1 MLDYSRPLMW
11 VHRHLIAAWSKD
23 VVALPDDLQ
32 IGDIVAGKYKIL
44 RVIGS
49 GAMGVVVAA
58 HHLNLDRTVA
68 LKFLVASALAH
79 PDALA
84 RFAQEARAPA
94 KMVSPHVVR
103 VNDVAF
109 LSSGTPYIE
118 LEYMEGSDLAARL
131 RSGGRLPVDL
141 AVDFVLQACDGLAEA
156 HGLGI
161 IHRDLKPANLF
172 VVRGHAGAEEIKVL
186 DFGISK
192 AKASVTSTLPPDA
205 GRPGGLSTSG
215 GPIGS
220 PCYMS
225 PEQMQSARDIDVR
238 TDIWSLGVTLYELV
252 TGELPFRGQSLVEI
266 YSETK
271 SEQPLCLRS
280 RWPDLPA
287 GLEAVLSRCLQFDR
301 QLRFPSVSELA
312 RSLLPFASHRT
323 GSYVQRI
330 VAASGSPTTLERT
343 PAAARR
349 TLVSSADPMLK
360 TRASAA
366 PEPVVVTSAVP
377 QRLAHAIPFI
387 VAVGGVVALATWIG
401 IRRAGA
407 VWPAP
412 TGGEIAVARSALA
425 ASMMSAPASP
435 VSTGTPASSAW
446 TGTTEAQ
453 EAPPSRSTVSEGGA
467 PVPAQRVVRATG
479 SAPRGAP
486 DASGADPMPSRADSD
501 AGTADSGPPLATPES
516 AESSLNLSSRE

>member
-1 MLDYSRPLMW
+1 VHVAFDRW
-11 VHRHLIAAWSKD
+11 VEQD
-23 VVALPDDLQ
+23 VVALPDGLE
-32 IGDIVAGKYKIL
+32 IGDIVAGKYQIL

-94 KMVSPHVVR
+94 RLASPHVVR
-103 VNDVAF
+103 VNDVGS
-109 LSSGTPYIE
+109 LSNGTPYIE

-141 AVDFVLQACDGLAEA
+141 AVDFVLQACDGIAEA

-172 VVRGHAGAEEIKVL
+172 VVRGHGGAEEIKVL

-192 AKASVTSTLPPDA
+192 AKASVTSTRPPGA
-205 GRPGGLSTSG
+205 GTPGGMSTSG

-238 TDIWSLGVTLYELV
+238 TDIWSLGITLYELV
-252 TGELPFRGQSLVEI
+252 TGELPFRGQSLVEL
-266 YSETK
+266 YSEAK
-271 SEQPLCLRS
+271 SQQPLCLRS
-280 RWPDLPA
+280 RWPALPA

-312 RSLLPFASHRT
+312 RALLPFASNRT
-323 GSYVQRI
+323 GAYVQRI
-330 VAASGSPTTLERT
+330 VAASRSPAT
-343 PAAARR
+343 PEKTDASRMD
-349 TLVSSADPMLK
+349 LVSSVDPMLK
-360 TRASAA
+360 TRVSGA
-366 PEPVVVTSAVP
+366 PEPVFVSAPVP
-377 QRLAHAIPFI
+377 HRTARAKRIM
-387 VAVGGVVALATWIG
+387 VAGAAVVALATWIG

-407 VWPAP
+407 LSHAKSWLDA
-412 TGGEIAVARSALA
+412 IAIAIAGRETVERTARSEFRTIE
-425 ASMMSAPASP
+425 PI
-435 VSTGTPASSAW
+435 G
-446 TGTTEAQ
+446 
-453 EAPPSRSTVSEGGA
+453 SRSQNMCLFRTITSCGA
-467 PVPAQRVVRATG
+467 TFPVASQTRSTRACEHRGRPRLPPWRSIGRTSIG
-479 SAPRGAP
+479 STRG
-486 DASGADPMPSRADSD
+486 
-501 AGTADSGPPLATPES
+501 
-516 AESSLNLSSRE
+516 

>member
-1 MLDYSRPLMW
+1 M
-11 VHRHLIAAWSKD
+11 
-23 VVALPDDLQ
+23 VALPDGLQ
-32 IGDIVAGKYKIL
+32 IGDTVAGKYKIL

-84 RFAQEARAPA
+84 RFAREARAPA
-94 KMVSPHVVR
+94 KIMSPHVVR

-131 RSGGRLPVDL
+131 RSGGRLPVGL
-141 AVDFVLQACDGLAEA
+141 AVDFILQACDGLAEA

-205 GRPGGLSTSG
+205 GRSGGTSTSG

-238 TDIWSLGVTLYELV
+238 TDIWSLGVTLCELV
-252 TGELPFRGQSLVEI
+252 TGELPFRGQSLVEL

-271 SEQPLCLRS
+271 SQQPLCLRN

-287 GLEAVLSRCLQFDR
+287 GLEAVISRCLQFDR

-312 RSLLPFASHRT
+312 RALLPFASNRT

-330 VAASGSPTTLERT
+330 VAASGSPTTPERT
-343 PAAARR
+343 TAPARM
-349 TLVSSADPMLK
+349 TLVSSADDPKLK
-360 TRASAA
+360 TRGTDTPA
-366 PEPVVVTSAVP
+366 PVFVTAHVP
-377 QRLAHAIPFI
+377 HRIAHAGRI
-387 VAVGGVVALATWIG
+387 VAGGAVLALATWLG
-401 IRRAGA
+401 IRRAA
-407 VWPAP
+407 AIWPAP
-412 TGGEIAVARSALA
+412 TAVGIAVPTSASA
-425 ASMMSAPASP
+425 ASILASTSPP
-435 VSTGTPASSAW
+435 VSRGKPASSESA
-446 TGTTEAQ
+446 GTTENQ
-453 EAPPSRSTVSEGGA
+453 EAPPSH
-467 PVPAQRVVRATG
+467 PPASQEPSQRVARVT
-479 SAPRGAP
+479 APRGAP
-486 DASGADPMPSRADSD
+486 DASGSGRTQVGDASPMPAPMPSHADPV
-501 AGTADSGPPLATPES
+501 AGAADSGPVQAAPES